1 MEEPIARTRH
11 VHAHVS
17 MSANRTDRFDRDLH
31 RSRKLPENPRG
42 SRPRILPV
50 LLAAPSMVAGRRL
63 ACRPTSGRAR
73 KVNRSSAEAAPCRG
87 TADGELAQPR
97 KRVRHPCASECLR
110 KSFRSVTGE
119 RSPPLDNL
127 AKALHDPPIRTAQRS
142 HGCVRHAL
150 SRRHLCFRFLAC
162 PGVLSRSDRGDG
174 RHAGVAPGQSSAKRL
189 TARSSSRR
197 IERDPIARFILFVG
211 SRYCT
216 VGPGNFGEG
225 SERA

>member
-1 MEEPIARTRH
+1 MFMLMFRCPQTGQTVSTGIYTDPESFRRIPEALGLAYCPCCWLHHRWWPDDAWLADRPPAGPAR
-11 VHAHVS
+11 S
-17 MSANRTDRFDRDLH
+17 IDR
-31 RSRKLPENPRG
+31 
-42 SRPRILPV
+42 
-50 LLAAPSMVAGRRL
+50 APKQLR
-63 ACRPTSGRAR
+63 
-73 KVNRSSAEAAPCRG
+73 AEARPMVSS
-87 TADGELAQPR
+87 LNLV

-127 AKALHDPPIRTAQRS
+127 AKAPHDPPIRTAQRS
-142 HGCVRHAL
+142 DGCVRHAL

-162 PGVLSRSDRGDG
+162 PGVLSRADRRDG